1 MGESVLIWQLKWRWK
16 SRSVR
21 MSMQVK
27 ASQFKGLAGCQG
39 SAERQVELK
48 HMSRGRLIKDLD
60 VAATINMID

>member
-1 MGESVLIWQLKWRWK
+1 
-16 SRSVR
+16 VR